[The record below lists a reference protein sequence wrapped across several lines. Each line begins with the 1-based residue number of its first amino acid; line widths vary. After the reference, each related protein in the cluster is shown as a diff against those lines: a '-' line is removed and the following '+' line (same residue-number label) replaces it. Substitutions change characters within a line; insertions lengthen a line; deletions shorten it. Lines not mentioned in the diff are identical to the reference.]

1 MGAGIMTYILKLL
14 SGKNVNFVEPFHIEN
29 EYGTFAGGHAG
40 PNDHNDPNWQE
51 NVIIARDV
59 RFAKSKWKHAGAP
72 FAWYRFSTGWKTMAQ
87 LVECEGKYK
96 MVCTMV
102 ESLPGEHILAT
113 YSHTIFRPEVPVKR
127 LFEEILKVGTTQH
140 FAVVDGDYRE
150 ELALL
155 CEMMGI
161 EFHDI
166 R

>member
-1 MGAGIMTYILKLL
+1 M
-14 SGKNVNFVEPFHIEN
+14 
-29 EYGTFAGGHAG
+29 
-40 PNDHNDPNWQE
+40 
-51 NVIIARDV
+51 
-59 RFAKSKWKHAGAP
+59 
-72 FAWYRFSTGWKTMAQ
+72 
-87 LVECEGKYK
+87 
-96 MVCTMV
+96 
-102 ESLPGEHILAT
+102 AT

>member
-1 MGAGIMTYILKLL
+1 
-14 SGKNVNFVEPFHIEN
+14 
-29 EYGTFAGGHAG
+29 
-40 PNDHNDPNWQE
+40 
-51 NVIIARDV
+51 
-59 RFAKSKWKHAGAP
+59 
-72 FAWYRFSTGWKTMAQ
+72 MAQ
-87 LVECEGKYK
+87 LVECDGKYK

-113 YSHTIFRPEVPVKR
+113 YSHTIFRPAVPVKQ
-127 LFEEILKVGTTQH
+127 LFEQVLKVGTTQH

-150 ELALL
+150 ELALF